1 MPFDLLVWVK
11 TGVGWAWPRIKQWGF
26 DRSTRVRVSLKAKDG
41 GELAS
46 DGSLPSLVKAEL
58 KRLDSDALAPRQIR
72 SESFRNWLT
81 SPNNLDLFVSILVA
95 KAGAKHGLVEAS
107 EASLADRFQDATG
120 ETSKLALG
128 WINLTISYIYGQL
141 NATDAGRSAL
151 QIALGFRNTAQ
162 LARIEG
168 LVTPPSTEDV
178 NAKVKKVALG
188 LLEAGRQSWKMPR
201 TIAPLTLE
209 EHQSNAGGESQR
221 TTMAE
226 LALAVDDGRNL
237 ILFGSGGIGKT
248 TFLLELCGLF
258 LAARGR
264 IPLFIDVAVWAR
276 SNVSVLD
283 YVAVSPAAQLNHATA
298 AELANLAKS
307 GCLVIMLNGWNEIS
321 AASKLSCRESLLQL
335 AAVAPLLRMV
345 VASRTATDIPALDD
359 ARHIEILGLTWQ
371 GQVDVIR
378 GELHGSQADTVIELL
393 VRDTRLRY
401 AGRSPLILRGLIAQA
416 KEGRVADSSVFAL
429 LGAAVRAFEG
439 DDQHNLIL
447 SDPPIDRHHR
457 VYLEEI
463 ACDLTA
469 RVLTAC
475 SRDEAL
481 RSMQSAGNKLMELGV
496 IGTQPNPSAVLAILV
511 SHHLLH
517 LDDDAVRFAHQR
529 FQEYFAAT
537 RLLQACDGDDAVR
550 PPLGPIFNL
559 PAWDESLMLV
569 AGELKGR
576 PGASAARVR
585 LVKALGAIDLG
596 LACDIAGVC
605 QFGES
610 DDRQLHRTLIER
622 VNRISTSNLREVR
635 ELATTYQVT
644 SRFPEF
650 SGSLW
655 VLLESG
661 DMQVRL
667 HAYRLG
673 GIGISLSQLGVDAKA
688 RVAAW
693 PTAQRVEFVRELA
706 GNADNYEFVVELAE
720 GEPDPQ
726 VRAAAIAALF
736 WEFPASDVPTRA
748 WLSAPVAVQMNDNL
762 LSYVEYALEEG
773 LCDEDVRD
781 RIRTLLREDN
791 SPQKQLRLALAF
803 PEEIDARGLD
813 SIFEHLRNSE
823 RHANYA
829 PYVAIARSKEPER
842 LDNLAQE
849 LALASGALR
858 QWVRDYLVD
867 SPDLVRAELFEKAW
881 INWQQEGTS
890 GKAVEQ
896 LGFLANQTQIE
907 AIVTYLL
914 QLDEQIQ
921 LPSRQDSDDRRILEH
936 LLADVAGDDLF
947 AVVIGR
953 AASAGYATA
962 CRLVVLIYRRTGAE
976 TGIGRQGGWL
986 PTAGQVRQLVEVF
999 GQKQEIAAIS
1009 QNELKVFLCCIAG
1022 LVVPDEFENFLLD
1035 TTRRYLDSWA
1045 SYREVVEKWSK
1056 NPSSPRPQNPYW
1068 GNYLAS
1074 AWVRV
1079 GFRCL
1084 QHLVDLMSRPGGNE
1098 FVPDLI
1104 ARVVNIPWEA
1114 QTERGAFR
1122 SATSDI
1128 QEGKRRREMNRV
1140 LLQPDDAQ
1148 QCVTDEA
1155 AKALGKLL
1163 TDFVGD
1169 CLAAKSE
1176 NDKWN
1181 CKPAAH
1187 QIKRLAGVLA
1197 NIPSTLAVAPIR
1209 EALKSELMD
1218 VYGVISSLKGL
1229 VRQGVVIS
1237 DASIVRA
1244 MEAAYD
1250 REAKEQWFDDSM
1262 RHAMSEFTQLMFCVS
1277 PATLLSRPLD
1287 HYIDQWHRFEHVNQ
1301 YQYIRLLGATPPE
1314 NAWPALMNLG
1324 QNAQGVTQLDEEYVT
1339 ILFSALTVKNLP
1351 EFLGL
1356 VKNGMLFRW
1365 YRNERSLR
1373 NPPIAVARVLEQTGN
1388 VSAFLDACR
1397 QAALGPADMLAGR
1410 VLLQIKTSDDV
1421 LRTYLLN
1428 ALDAG
1433 RAVAPDSS
1441 GYQLLKEMFTSKTD
1455 IGNGLTESSPKAQ
1468 NELREELYLRAK
1480 GTGDIANGCRRL
1492 LAEVEC
1498 ERREAGRPGDEQ
1510 RHPALEDG
1518 LAWTEIFLR
1527 V

>member
-1 MPFDLLVWVK
+1 M
-11 TGVGWAWPRIKQWGF
+11 
-26 DRSTRVRVSLKAKDG
+26 DG
-41 GELAS
+41 GEFAGE
-46 DGSLPSLVKAEL
+46 GSLPALVKVEL
-58 KRLDSDALAPRQIR
+58 ERLGSDALAPLQIR
-72 SESFRNWLT
+72 SVSFRDWLT
-81 SPNNLDLFVSILVA
+81 SSNNLDLFVSILVA
-95 KAGAKHGLVEAS
+95 KAGAKRGLMENA

-128 WINLTISYIYGQL
+128 WINLTISYVFGQL

-151 QIALGFRNTAQ
+151 QIALVYRNTAQ
-162 LARIEG
+162 LDRIES
-168 LVTPPSTEDV
+168 LVTPSAEDTV
-178 NAKVKKVALG
+178 AKARKVATG
-188 LLEAGRQSWKMPR
+188 LAEAGRRSWKMPR
-201 TIAPLTLE
+201 AVAPLTLE
-209 EHQSNAGGESQR
+209 EHKSNAGGEFPR
-221 TTMAE
+221 TTIAE
-226 LALAVDDGRNL
+226 LASAIDDGRNL

-248 TFLLELCGLF
+248 TLLLELGGLC
-258 LAARGR
+258 LAAGRR
-264 IPLFIDVAVWAR
+264 IPLFIDAAVWAH
-276 SNVSVLD
+276 SNLSVLD
-283 YVAVSPAAQLNHATA
+283 YVAGSPAAQLAHATA
-298 AELANLAKS
+298 AELADLAKS
-307 GCLVIMLNGWNEIS
+307 GNLVIMLNGWNEIS
-321 AASKLSCRESLLQL
+321 ASSKLSCRENLLQL
-335 AAVAPLLRMV
+335 ASVAPLLQMV

-359 ARHIEILGLTWQ
+359 AMHIEILGLTWQ

-378 GELHGSQADTVIELL
+378 AELHGSQADTVIQLL
-393 VRDTRLRY
+393 VRDTRLRH
-401 AGRSPLILRGLIAQA
+401 AGRSPLILRGLIARA
-416 KEGRVADSSVFAL
+416 KEGPVADSSVFVL

-439 DDQHNLIL
+439 DDQRNLIL
-447 SDPPIDRHHR
+447 SAPPVDGHHC

-469 RVLTAC
+469 HLLIAC
-475 SRDEAL
+475 SRDDAL
-481 RSMQSAGNKLMELGV
+481 RSMQNAGKKLMERGV
-496 IGTQPNPSAVLAILV
+496 IGTQPNPSTVLAILA

-537 RLLQACDGDDAVR
+537 RLLRACDSDDAVR
-550 PPLGPIFNL
+550 PPLEAIFNL

-569 AGELKGR
+569 AAELKGR
-576 PGASAARVR
+576 PDARAARVK
-585 LVKALGAIDLG
+585 LVKALCAIDLG
-596 LACDIAGVC
+596 QACDMAGLC
-605 QFGES
+605 RFNES
-610 DDRQLHRTLIER
+610 DDRQLHHTLIER
-622 VNRISTSNLREVR
+622 VNRIATSNLPEVR
-635 ELATTYQVT
+635 DLATTYQVT

-661 DMQVRL
+661 DMQARL

-673 GIGISLSQLGVDAKA
+673 GIGISLSQLGVGAKA

-693 PTAQRVEFVRELA
+693 PTEQRVEFVHEIA
-706 GNADNYEFVVELAE
+706 ANADNYEFLVELAE
-720 GEPDPQ
+720 GESDPQ

-736 WEFPASDVPTRA
+736 WEFPASDVSTRA
-748 WLSAPVAVQMNDNL
+748 WLSAPVAVQLNDNL
-762 LSYVEYALEEG
+762 LSYMEYALEEG
-773 LCDEDVRD
+773 LAGDEVRG

-791 SPQKQLRLALAF
+791 SHQKQLRLALAF
-803 PEEIDARGLD
+803 PEEIDAHGLD

-823 RHANYA
+823 RHADYT

-842 LDNLAQE
+842 LHNLTQE
-849 LALASGALR
+849 LALASGPLR
-858 QWVRDYLVD
+858 QWVRDYLMD
-867 SPDLVRAELFEKAW
+867 SPDQARAELFEQAW
-881 INWQQEGTS
+881 INWQEERTS
-890 GKAVEQ
+890 GKSVEQ
-896 LGFLANQTQIE
+896 LGFLANQTQIKG
-907 AIVTYLL
+907 IVTYLL
-914 QLDEQIQ
+914 QLDEQMQ
-921 LPSRQDSDDRRILEH
+921 LSSRQDSDDRRILEH
-936 LLADVAGDDLF
+936 LLTSVTGDDLL
-947 AVVIGR
+947 AVVIGQ
-953 AASAGYATA
+953 AATASYTTA

-1009 QNELKVFLCCIAG
+1009 QNELKVFLCSIG
-1022 LVVPDEFENFLLD
+1022 SLVVPDEFEKFLLD
-1035 TTRRYLDSWA
+1035 TTSRYLDSWV
-1045 SYREVVEKWSK
+1045 SFKEVVEKWSK

-1074 AWVRV
+1074 AWARM

-1084 QHLVDLMSRPGGNE
+1084 QDLVDLMPRPGAFE
-1098 FVPDLI
+1098 FVPELI

-1114 QTERGAFR
+1114 QTERGVFR
-1122 SATSDI
+1122 SVTSDI

-1155 AKALGKLL
+1155 ATAIGKML
-1163 TDFVGD
+1163 TDLVGE
-1169 CLAAKSE
+1169 CVTAKYE
-1176 NDKWN
+1176 DTKWN
-1181 CKPAAH
+1181 WKPGAH
-1187 QIKRLAGVLA
+1187 RIRRLAGVLA
-1197 NIPSTLAVAPIR
+1197 NMPSPLVVMPIR

-1237 DASIVRA
+1237 DTSIVRA

-1250 REAKEQWFDDSM
+1250 REAKGQWLDDST

-1277 PATLLSRPLD
+1277 PATLLSHSLD
-1287 HYIDQWHRFEHVNQ
+1287 HYIDQWRRFEHVN
-1301 YQYIRLLGATPPE
+1301 QYIRLLGATPPE
-1314 NAWPALMNLG
+1314 NAWPFLMNLG
-1324 QNAQGVTQLDEEYVT
+1324 QNAQGVTQLDEEFLT
-1339 ILFSALTVKNLP
+1339 ILFSALTVKSLP

-1365 YRNERSLR
+1365 YRNEWSLR
-1373 NPPIAVARVLEQTGN
+1373 NPPVAVARVLEQTGN

-1433 RAVAPDSS
+1433 RAVAPGSS
-1441 GYQLLKEMFTSKTD
+1441 GYQLLKEMFTLKTD
-1455 IGNGLTESSPKAQ
+1455 LGNGRTESSPKAQ
-1468 NELREELYLRAK
+1468 NELRGELYLRAK

-1492 LAEVEC
+1492 LAELEC
-1498 ERREAGRPGDEQ
+1498 ERREAGRPEDEQ
-1510 RHPALEDG
+1510 RHPALGDG
-1518 LAWTEIFLR
+1518 LAWTEIFSR